1 MLDIAQAKLLMKTE
15 LVIHAGA
22 LMQEQFHDGMIRN
35 QNDHARV
42 TQNKCI
48 IGIPFNISFLLINL
62 LNVVINVLHGELR

>member
-48 IGIPFNISFLLINL
+48 IGYTF
-62 LNVVINVLHGELR
+62 